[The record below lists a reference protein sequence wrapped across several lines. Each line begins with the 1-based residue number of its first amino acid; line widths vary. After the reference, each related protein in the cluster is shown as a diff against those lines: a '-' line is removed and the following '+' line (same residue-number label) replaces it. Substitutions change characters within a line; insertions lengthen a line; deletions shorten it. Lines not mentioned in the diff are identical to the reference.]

1 MENGSFDDVV
11 PIENE
16 DIPIFRAYVRLPDGT
31 FKSSFTTLKWNFLH
45 LEKNISFQ
53 KTKSFWKHHV
63 PGAQMTLVFMGK
75 RRFFGLKTKD
85 KWVPGCKCSRFM

>member
-45 LEKNISFQ
+45 LEKTFPFKKQNPSGSIMFLEPKWPLFSWE
-53 KTKSFWKHHV
+53 KD
-63 PGAQMTLVFMGK
+63 VF
-75 RRFFGLKTKD
+75 LD
-85 KWVPGCKCSRFM
+85 